1 MIRIPSSVAFRL
13 ALTCGLLVVGTIVL
27 MSAVFYFGTVGIEA
41 RRIDRKITLIADRLG
56 DWARANPLSSV
67 AQRVDQALTD
77 GIDSD
82 TEIYYLADAS
92 GRRVTG
98 NIAVTDAD
106 TRTLEEIVNRTV
118 VRAGRPSFARL
129 LVHRLPDGAL
139 LIVGRDMGDLNEVRG
154 LAWRSI
160 LFGSVLAIVL
170 AIAGSVLFR
179 RQIERRI
186 FAIRH
191 TAADIEAGN
200 LSRRIPLAGDGDEFT
215 RLAQDINRM
224 LDRIEH
230 LMDGV
235 RHVSNT
241 IAHNLRTPLGRIRGQ
256 LDEASRG
263 LPAESGF
270 AAVGVSAIRQIDDL
284 IVVLEKLLQ
293 IAEAES
299 GTRRQ
304 PFETVSLKGVI
315 VDVVELYDAAAEFE
329 GATLTWRADENAI
342 VLGDKDLLGSVLA
355 NLLDN
360 ALKYAGKPLC
370 IEVAAASGPES
381 VTLTV
386 SDDGPGIPS
395 SERARV
401 LERFYRSHHG
411 ESGSG
416 LGLSIVS
423 AIAYLHGASLRLE
436 DAAPGLRVRM
446 VFPRVESLTFPNSN
460 DSSMSA
466 TGGRA

>member
-1 MIRIPSSVAFRL
+1 MIRLSRSVAFRL
-13 ALTCGLLVVGTIVL
+13 ALTSGLLVVGAIVVV
-27 MSAVFYFGTVGIEA
+27 SVVFYFGTVGIEA
-41 RRIDRKITLIADRLG
+41 RRIDRKIALIADRFSDSAKTNAL
-56 DWARANPLSSV
+56 AAL

-82 TEIYYLADAS
+82 TEIYYLADAD
-92 GRRVTG
+92 GHRLTG

-106 TRTLEEIVNRTV
+106 TRTLDKIVNRTV

-129 LVHRLPDGAL
+129 LMRRLPDGAL
-139 LIVGRDMGDLNEVRG
+139 LIIGRDMGDLNEVRN

-160 LFGSVLAIVL
+160 ITGSLLAILL
-170 AIAGSVLFR
+170 AIGGSLLFR

-200 LSRRIPLAGDGDEFT
+200 LSRRIPLSGDSDEFT

-256 LDEASRG
+256 LDEALRG
-263 LPAESGF
+263 LSTESGF
-270 AAVGVSAIRQIDDL
+270 AAVGGSAIRQIDDL

-304 PFETVSLKGVI
+304 PFEPVSLKDVI
-315 VDVVELYDAAAEFE
+315 VDVVELYDAAAESE
-329 GATLTWRADENAI
+329 GATLTWHADEEAI
-342 VLGDKDLLGSVLA
+342 VLGDRDLLGSVLA

-360 ALKYAGKPLC
+360 ALKYAGKPAH
-370 IEVAAASGPES
+370 IEVTAES
-381 VTLTV
+381 TADAVVLSV
-386 SDDGPGIPS
+386 GDDGPGIPAT
-395 SERARV
+395 ERTRV

-416 LGLSIVS
+416 LGLSIVA

-436 DAAPGLRVRM
+436 DTAPGLCVRLS
-446 VFPRVESLTFPNSN
+446 FARTESATFPNGN
-460 DSSMSA
+460 DSSMST
-466 TGGRA
+466 TGERI